1 MGGYFIYNGAVLTE
15 GEKIFSPDNRG
26 YRYGDGLFETVRVK
40 NGSAPLWDIH
50 MQRLFSSLDKLKMTI
65 PVHLN
70 AQSLHNDVQRLLQKN
85 KLTDARIRISLYR
98 GDGGLTDP
106 IPSQAGYLIQSW
118 PIQPETLG
126 FNNNGLHIGIYPDA
140 HKSTDFLANLKSANY
155 LPYVMA
161 SLYTKEKKWNDA
173 LILNHRGGIA
183 DSCIANLFWIKNEIV
198 FTVPLS
204 EGPVQGV
211 MRRYLCE
218 QLNISEK
225 PVTSNELLEA
235 DEIFLTNAVK
245 GIQWVGMFEDR
256 RMPPPFQSMKLYQQY
271 IQPLFG

>member
-1 MGGYFIYNGAVLTE
+1 MGKYFIYNGAALAE
-15 GEKIFSPDNRG
+15 GEKIFFPDNRG
-26 YRYGDGLFETVRVK
+26 YRYGDGLFETIRVK

-50 MQRLFSSLDKLKMTI
+50 MQRFFSSLEILKMTI
-65 PVHLN
+65 PAHLN

-118 PIQPETLG
+118 PIHPETLG

-140 HKSTDFLANLKSANY
+140 QKSTDFLANLKSANY

-161 SLYTKEKKWNDA
+161 SLYAKEKKWNDA
-173 LILNHRGGIA
+173 LILNHGGGIA

-198 FTVPLS
+198 YTVPLS

-218 QLNISEK
+218 QVNIIEK
-225 PVTSNELLEA
+225 PVTPNELLEA

-256 RMPPPFQSMKLYQQY
+256 RMPPPFQSMKLHQQY